1 MTTTALNSLALASSA
16 YLRSAMHQPIQ
27 WHEWGAEAFAAAAR
41 DNKPMLLDIG
51 AVWCH
56 WCHVMDRESYDDA
69 EIAAIVNQ
77 HFIAVKVDRDE
88 RPDIDSR
95 YQAAVQAVSGQGGWP
110 LTAFLTP
117 DGKPFYGGTYFP
129 PSDGYGRP
137 SFRRVLLSIA
147 NAYAEKHGDV
157 VEQAAM
163 VESAIAQAESF
174 AGKDGRVSA
183 SVISAIQ
190 TSALRMFD
198 PQHGGFGQAP
208 KFPHPSA
215 LDLLIERYAR
225 TSGAS
230 LHGTAEGDSLRNMIV
245 TTLEHMAKG
254 GVYDQLAG
262 GFHRYSVDE
271 RWVVPHFEKMCYD
284 NSELLKNYV
293 HGYQA
298 TGEEFFSDVARDI
311 IRWMDEWLSDR
322 ERGGFYA
329 SQDADINMDD
339 DGDYFTWTLD
349 EARAVLTEEEAQVAA
364 LHYDINEVGEMHHN
378 PAKNVLYVRAP
389 VAEIGRRLNLTAE
402 RVQELLAAAKKKMY
416 AARLQRPTPYIDKT
430 VYVGWNSLCVSAYL
444 EAAKVLGLPDARRFA
459 LRSLDRVLGEAW
471 KAHPP
476 QEKDA
481 GEGPFDSRSGQVRTT
496 QPGLLLHVV
505 AYSDPAASHREVSG
519 MLEDYAFTA
528 LACLDAYEATA
539 DFSYFKFARAITDA
553 MIARFYDATSG
564 GFFDAE
570 PAADGQSL
578 GVLATRRKP
587 LQDSPTPAGNP
598 MAAIALARMH
608 HYTGDGGYRDKAEQ
622 TLETFAGVAEQFGIF
637 AATYGIAV
645 VHFLES
651 PVQVVVIADGDV
663 GTAENLY
670 TAAVAPFAFSKSTLR
685 LAASQAVTE
694 NLPPGLAAT
703 IPNLPG
709 LGSGKSF
716 AVLCSGSSCQPPV
729 FDAAELRSRLEA
741 AVQGRLEIPKRLAKT
756 ERPFDCAQ
764 CSLWGK
770 TKSGGAP
777 KLFITLRGQ
786 KRGAGGLV

>member
-1 MTTTALNSLALASSA
+1 MTTSTLNSLARASSA

-27 WHEWGAEAFAAAAR
+27 WHEWGAEAFAAATR
-41 DNKPMLLDIG
+41 ENKPMLLDVG

-56 WCHVMDRESYDDA
+56 WCHVMDRESYDDP
-69 EIAAIVNQ
+69 EIAAIVNE

-147 NAYAEKHGDV
+147 NAYKEKNGDV
-157 VEQAAM
+157 VEQAKM
-163 VESAIAQAESF
+163 VESAIAQSESF
-174 AGKDGRVSA
+174 AGKDGRVSGTIIA
-183 SVISAIQ
+183 AIQ

-225 TSGAS
+225 SKTPNDGR
-230 LHGTAEGDSLRNMIV
+230 GTAISAPDEALRDLIK
-245 TTLEHMAKG
+245 TTLEHMARG

-293 HGYQA
+293 HAYQA
-298 TGEEFFSDVARDI
+298 TGAEFFAEVARDI

-349 EARAVLTEEEAQVAA
+349 EARAVLTEQEAEVVA

-389 VAEIGRRLNLTAE
+389 IEEIAGRMKLTVE
-402 RVQELLAAAKKKMY
+402 RVGELLASAKKKMY
-416 AARLQRPTPYIDKT
+416 AARLQRPTPYVDKT

-444 EAAKVLGLPDARRFA
+444 EAAKVLNLTEARRFA
-459 LRSLDRVLGEAW
+459 LRSLDRVLSTAL
-471 KAHPP
+471 KHPAHD
-476 QEKDA
+476 ESA
-481 GEGPFDSRSGQVRTT
+481 GGGTPAT
-496 QPGLLLHVV
+496 QTLLHVV
-505 AYSDPAASHREVSG
+505 SYSDPEASHRVVAG
-519 MLEDYAFTA
+519 LLDDYAFTA

-539 DFSYFKFARAITDA
+539 DLSYFKFAHAITDA
-553 MIARFYDATSG
+553 MIARLFDATSG
-564 GFFDAE
+564 GFFDSE
-570 PAADGQSL
+570 PAADGISL
-578 GVLATRRKP
+578 GVMATRRKP

-598 MAAIALARMH
+598 MAAIALA
-608 HYTGDGGYRDKAEQ
+608 
-622 TLETFAGVAEQFGIF
+622 
-637 AATYGIAV
+637 AT
-645 VHFLES
+645 
-651 PVQVVVIADGDV
+651 
-663 GTAENLY
+663 
-670 TAAVAPFAFSKSTLR
+670 
-685 LAASQAVTE
+685 AS
-694 NLPPGLAAT
+694 LHGR
-703 IPNLPG
+703 
-709 LGSGKSF
+709 
-716 AVLCSGSSCQPPV
+716 CQ
-729 FDAAELRSRLEA
+729 LSR
-741 AVQGRLEIPKRLAKT
+741 QGRTDPGDLCWGGRAIWNFCRYLWDRSCASVGDSSASGRDCGGHRLNAGSV
-756 ERPFDCAQ
+756 R
-764 CSLWGK
+764 
-770 TKSGGAP
+770 GGRFA
-777 KLFITLRGQ
+777 LCVQ
-786 KRGAGGLV
+786 